1 MSPPLRTRSRPLSP
15 LRLRSI
21 RMRLVYVRLLSL
33 GRMRRRVDRPPLVV
47 VCSHFTL
54 TMRFSSNVGA
64 STSLLDKRARGRH
77 LSWWHYS
84 VSCHFTHCATLLRCI
99 DFRGEMH
106 KIPTGPKSLVS
117 LPRQDGVAYHAQE
130 SWVLNETIRVSF
142 HVNVPL
148 THSIDPFRTRKTS
161 CLDHHMMRN
170 DTTLVRRYP
179 YTDDNPN
186 AT

>member
-1 MSPPLRTRSRPLSP
+1 MNMSPLLRTRSRPSNP

-33 GRMRRRVDRPPLVV
+33 GRMRRQVVQPPLVV

-84 VSCHFTHCATLLRCI
+84 VSYYFTRCAPILRYI

-142 HVNVPL
+142 HL
-148 THSIDPFRTRKTS
+148 CAFWFI
-161 CLDHHMMRN
+161 
-170 DTTLVRRYP
+170 
-179 YTDDNPN
+179 
-186 AT
+186 A